1 MYSEIDKVE
10 TNGKGNFS
18 ESKVLTAYLGAGFIV
33 YSGFQLNVLY
43 ARDISPP
50 QTQRTHMADD
60 VLRTRRGRRE
70 NQPLLCARSVF
81 SVSLR

>member
-1 MYSEIDKVE
+1 MIAQAIVDLVE
-10 TNGKGNFS
+10 GLLDLS
-18 ESKVLTAYLGAGFIV
+18 D
-33 YSGFQLNVLY
+33 YSGFQLNVRDR
-43 ARDISPP
+43 RDISPP

-70 NQPLLCARSVF
+70 KRVLCATSVS